1 MIALDPINVDII
13 PADDLRAIR
22 RENRLREERLKAADL
37 ERREKAA
44 DFRKVRETWQTDW
57 FRPYV
62 DLARDMRDGFG
73 GAFGPATIWSRKQG
87 RNYPIIKNEQD
98 LALLRLPSRFLSQ
111 TNSYGI
117 GFREGLKGYI
127 LGGGITYR
135 ASIKA
140 GVELENSEDVVK
152 AVQEVVDDFLEDNQW
167 YGGEMPGVE
176 EEAFDRS
183 IEDGE
188 FFLMNFPLNRGRLQ
202 VRFAEPEQ
210 CVMPPGKTLDEWSF
224 GVRTDPSDVQNP
236 LGYWIAWNENIV
248 DGDEIPA
255 DRMTHFRRNA
265 KRQQKRGVPEFSF
278 DTYDQLDAASKLAD
292 NMGEAAAQQASIVG
306 AMKFK
311 TGTQSEIQA
320 VATAANDYYKPDP
333 YRDGQQVGVRKT
345 RKGTWEYLP
354 DSQEYTSGPAATNAE
369 AHSAVLQMLLR
380 AACVRWNMPEWF
392 GSADA
397 SQTNRANG
405 MTAERNSINRIIR
418 EQKRYAATFRSVVKA
433 AVEHMC
439 RYMGD
444 IGGLSVDQLWKVVNI
459 QATAPA
465 PVTPDPLIAAQ
476 VAAIEIPLKVDSRQ
490 NYMQEQGR
498 DPKQIEADNDEWDA
512 AHADEI
518 MLNAGFPPDG
528 GKDGNGGSSQAG
540 DTSGGDQG

>member
-1 MIALDPINVDII
+1 MTTAIAERN
-13 PADDLRAIR
+13 DLRALR
-22 RENRLREERLKAADL
+22 RENRLREERLRADEL
-37 ERREKAA
+37 ARREKAA
-44 DFRKVRETWQTDW
+44 SFRKVRETWQTDW
-57 FRPYV
+57 VRPYI

-98 LALLRLPSRFLSQ
+98 LALLRLPSRFLAQ

-135 ASIKA
+135 ASVRA
-140 GVELENSEDVVK
+140 GVDVADPDTVVK
-152 AVQEVVDDFLEDNQW
+152 AVQQVIDEFLEDNQW

-183 IEDGE
+183 VEDGE
-188 FFLMNFPLNRGRLQ
+188 FFLMNFPLARGRLQ

-210 CVMPPGKTLDEWSF
+210 CTQPPGSSLDEYSF
-224 GVRTDPSDVQNP
+224 GVRTSPSDVQRP
-236 LGYWIAWNENIV
+236 LGYWIAWSEDIANGE
-248 DGDEIPA
+248 EIPA
-255 DRMTHFRRNA
+255 DRVTHFRRNA
-265 KRQQKRGVPEFSF
+265 KRSQKRGVPEFSF
-278 DTYDQLDAASKLAD
+278 DTFDQLDAAAKLAD
-292 NMGEAAAQQASIVG
+292 NMGEAAAQQASLV
-306 AMKFK
+306 AVMKFK

-320 VATAANDYYKPDP
+320 VSTAENDYYQPDP
-333 YRDGQQVGVRKT
+333 WRDGNQVGIRKS
-345 RKGTWEYLP
+345 RKGTREYLP
-354 DSQEYTSGPAATNAE
+354 ESQEYTTGPAATNAE

-405 MTAERNSINRIIR
+405 VTAERNSINRIIR

-433 AVEHMC
+433 AVEHRC
-439 RYMGD
+439 RFLGE
-444 IGGLSVDQLWKVVNI
+444 IGGLTVDELWQVVDI
-459 QATAPA
+459 QAMAPT
-465 PVTPDPLIAAQ
+465 PVTPDPLVAAQ
-476 VAAIEIPLKVDSRQ
+476 VAAIEIPLKVESRQ

-498 DPKQIEADNDEWDA
+498 NPKQIDADNEEWEA
-512 AHADEI
+512 AHPPEP
-518 MLNAGFPPDG
+518 MGFLGDG
-528 GKDGNGGSSQAG
+528 GDPQGGGGTGGNRPG
-540 DTSGGDQG
+540 DNQPSADPAE